1 MIPQSKGK
9 MFLSDERGLTQHD
22 WYRSYHTFNFGNYY
36 NGHKQPFS
44 NLYVLNDDTLAAEE
58 SIRMS
63 VKEHTAVLLIPV
75 IGAIGCRDHNGDHT
89 MIEPGMVQLLALPPG
104 SGFQVNNPYK
114 KETDLVNF
122 LQLWI
127 KIKTPANQDFS
138 FDLPAN
144 RSQLTEIFRL
154 GNTIG
159 YMGQFDGRAET
170 TLRVGKPGNALFAY
184 VIEGAFEVQYRL
196 MHARDGLVLWDL
208 EQAGLEALSNNAII
222 MLIEIAP
229 Q

>member
-9 MFLSDERGLTQHD
+9 MFLSDERGLTQQD
-22 WYRSYHTFNFGNYY
+22 WYRSYQTFNFGNYY
-36 NGHKQPFS
+36 NNHKQPFS
-44 NLYVLNDDTLAAEE
+44 DLHVLNDDTLAAAQ

-63 VKEHTAVLLIPV
+63 VQEQTAVLLIPIV
-75 IGAIGCRDHNGDHT
+75 GAIGCRDHNGDHT
-89 MIEPGMVQLLALPPG
+89 MIEPGMVQLLALPAR

-114 KETDLVNF
+114 AEADLVNF
-122 LQLWI
+122 LQLWV
-127 KIKTPANQDFS
+127 KTKNAANQLFS

-144 RSQLTEIFRL
+144 RNQLTEIFRL

-159 YMGQFDGRAET
+159 YMGQFDGRAEA
-170 TLRVGKPGNALFAY
+170 TLRVSKPGNALFAY

-208 EQAGLEALSNNAII
+208 DETELEALSNNAII

-229 Q
+229 R